1 MKVAETTDFV
11 MQSLALSEEVA
22 NPNSRTGRLSQATPN
37 FNLVGGSQT
46 EQHLSEL
53 SDGTPCQPPA
63 AARRHSGPRIQTN
76 TST

>member
-1 MKVAETTDFV
+1 

-22 NPNSRTGRLSQATPN
+22 NPNSGNGRLSQATPN

-46 EQHLSEL
+46 ERHCPSSETAL
-53 SDGTPCQPPA
+53 LVN
-63 AARRHSGPRIQTN
+63 N